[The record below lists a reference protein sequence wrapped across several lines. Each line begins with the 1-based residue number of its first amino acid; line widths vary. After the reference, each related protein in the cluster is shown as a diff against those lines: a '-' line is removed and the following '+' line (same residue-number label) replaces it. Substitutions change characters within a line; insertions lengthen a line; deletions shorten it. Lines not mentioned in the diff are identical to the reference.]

1 MADLRVPCSTPY
13 KLTAVAKGDETV
25 LLKVGASN
33 TLKGVAGKLLDVL
46 QEPVRFLHYL
56 ATRTTTAPAASH
68 LPTLINDTVA
78 L

>member
-33 TLKGVAGKLLDVL
+33 TLKVC
-46 QEPVRFLHYL
+46 
-56 ATRTTTAPAASH
+56 
-68 LPTLINDTVA
+68 VA
-78 L
+78 LLANCSTYFRNRYVFSIILQRALRQRLQHRTCQLS